1 MGVTQEELLTELQ
14 RLAEELG
21 KTPTIDEMD
30 AHGEYTGA
38 TYYNHFESWN
48 AALRE
53 ADLELNNPYTIRR
66 EALIEDL
73 QRINELIE
81 DPYPTTEAIR
91 EHGTYSLTTYYAEF
105 GRLEAALDAA
115 GIEKVTDTPVSTE
128 TLLEELHR
136 LASDGSPPTTSE
148 MDEEGAFSART
159 YIDRFGSW
167 NEALEA
173 AGYAPH
179 LDIVE
184 ASTEDL
190 LDEITRLH
198 EDLGRVPTTR
208 DMQEHGEYTASRY
221 FSTFESW
228 NAAVEEAGLPPHE
241 RWTTPDA
248 LRIPASELLNELQR
262 VADIVDGRPTTEDM
276 NEDGKYGTKPYYN
289 RFGSWNRAV
298 ELAGFE
304 PFTGTSEDIYST
316 EELIAELQRLA
327 EERGRPPTTD
337 DMWKHGRM
345 STQPFVN
352 RFGSWIAALRE
363 AGLEP
368 TERQLRP
375 HSGA

>member
-1 MGVTQEELLTELQ
+1 MGVTREELLTELQ

-21 KTPTIDEMD
+21 GTPTIDEMD
-30 AHGEYTGA
+30 AHGEYTGG

-81 DPYPTTEAIR
+81 EPYPTTEAIR
-91 EHGTYSLTTYYAEF
+91 EHGTYSRTTYYAEF
-105 GRLEAALDAA
+105 GSLEAALDAA
-115 GIEKVTDTPVSTE
+115 GIERVTDTPVSKE

-179 LDIVE
+179 LEVVA
-184 ASTEDL
+184 ASDEDL

-248 LRIPASELLNELQR
+248 LRIPASELLDELQR

-316 EELIAELQRLA
+316 EALIAELQRLA

-352 RFGSWIAALRE
+352 RFGSWIAALRK
-363 AGLEP
+363 AGFEP

-375 HSGA
+375 HSGE